1 MDAPAHHHAPRGP
14 LDIAEPWALIEVLFT
29 PESLAGHADHHR
41 PPDAALS
48 EKRLHAQVGLPEA
61 LVLGHHQDSADDV
74 GGGNH
79 LIGLRQRRSH
89 GLLAQDMLASLDCGD
104 RHRCVTV
111 VGQTDTDGLDV
122 GVVERFVEAGRRTGV
137 AALGKGR
144 GALTTLIHHPSD
156 AGTSPDE
163 GLGVTGADIG
173 CFAVLGRK
181 KASACR
187 RGAYAGSCPCPF
199 LRLCDHC
206 LPQCPSPSV
215 VRGPVC

>member
-61 LVLGHHQDSADDV
+61 LVLGHHQDSAGDV

-104 RHRCVTV
+104 RHRCVKV

-163 GLGVTGADIG
+163 GLGVTGAGPTAADQCDHG
-173 CFAVLGRK
+173 CRHRMFCCA
-181 KASACR
+181 
-187 RGAYAGSCPCPF
+187 GAEKGVGLPSR
-199 LRLCDHC
+199 RLCWI
-206 LPQCPSPSV
+206 LSMPFPP
-215 VRGPVC
+215 PV